1 MLINFIFQNKHIPPI
16 LKSGI
21 ACPIYKKD
29 GKPTDNPN
37 SYRKIT
43 VTNPIGKLI
52 EKLHLCRNTQNI
64 CKTQSALQKGFTR
77 GESPTIAALI
87 VTELFTEAIENN
99 KSIFIALTDAQKA
112 FDIIWHDGLFREIFK
127 ANITGNNWLLFK
139 EWYNNMQT
147 KIKWQ
152 GQHSRTLHE
161 RQGVRQGGVWS
172 PAAYK
177 IFINSLLTTYETEK
191 LGARIGSIFCG
202 VPTVADDVTLVSF
215 DPFELQTM
223 LDTQMSHAN
232 KLRYIISTQK
242 SCVLQCNSK
251 ENHTWNINGQNM
263 ERADT
268 ATHLG
273 IKKDNMSKT
282 GTKEGVNDRIQ
293 IAKTNSICT
302 NGCRFTW
309 S

>member
-1 MLINFIFQNKHIPPI
+1 LRTWLLPVNQPSFDEKYKTQVEEDNKTLHIYYNSNKEPLTEVNENEVLKYIFSFKNGKAPDDSKVTSEHLKYGGQKLITVLTMLVNFIFQNKHIPPI

-21 ACPIYKKD
+21 ACPIYKKG

-52 EKLHLCRNTQNI
+52 EKLHLCRNIQNI
-64 CKTQSALQKGFTR
+64 CKTQSALQKGCTR

-112 FDIIWHDGLFREIFK
+112 FDIVWHDGLFREIFK

-139 EWYNNMQT
+139 ECYNNMQT

-152 GQHSRTLHE
+152 GQYSRTLHE

-177 IFINSLLTTYETEK
+177 IFINSLNNL
-191 LGARIGSIFCG
+191 
-202 VPTVADDVTLVSF
+202 
-215 DPFELQTM
+215 
-223 LDTQMSHAN
+223 
-232 KLRYIISTQK
+232 
-242 SCVLQCNSK
+242 
-251 ENHTWNINGQNM
+251 
-263 ERADT
+263 
-268 ATHLG
+268 
-273 IKKDNMSKT
+273 
-282 GTKEGVNDRIQ
+282 
-293 IAKTNSICT
+293 
-302 NGCRFTW
+302 
-309 S
+309 

>member
-1 MLINFIFQNKHIPPI
+1 VGLPARFI
-16 LKSGI
+16 
-21 ACPIYKKD
+21 KKG
-29 GKPTDNPN
+29 GKPADNPN
-37 SYRKIT
+37 CYRKIT

-112 FDIIWHDGLFREIFK
+112 FDIVWHDGLFREIFK
-127 ANITGNNWLLFK
+127 ANITGNNWF
-139 EWYNNMQT
+139 MQT

-161 RQGVRQGGVWS
+161 RQGVRQSGVWS

-202 VPTVADDVTLVSF
+202 VPTVADDVTLVLY

-232 KLRYIISTQK
+232 KLR
-242 SCVLQCNSK
+242 
-251 ENHTWNINGQNM
+251 
-263 ERADT
+263 
-268 ATHLG
+268 
-273 IKKDNMSKT
+273 
-282 GTKEGVNDRIQ
+282 
-293 IAKTNSICT
+293 
-302 NGCRFTW
+302 
-309 S
+309 